1 MAEIIES
8 VPNFSEGRRQE
19 VIDDIVGAVKAVP
32 GIRVLDVKPDADHN
46 RTVLTIVGDR
56 KSLVKAAQALFEK
69 AVKHIDLRQH
79 KGEHPRMGA
88 VDVFPFVPISGVT
101 TEDCIALS
109 KEVGEMVAEKF
120 KIPVYLYEESA
131 TRPERQN
138 LANIRRG
145 QFEGFAEKIKEP
157 DWKPDFGPEEI
168 HPSAGVVAIG
178 ARPFLIAFNVNLD
191 TPDLSIAEAIGK
203 QIRHIGGGLRFV
215 KAMGVKLE
223 ERNIT
228 QVSMNLTNYKKTPIY
243 MAVELVR
250 VLARRWGVNIVGCQ
264 LIGMSPAEAFYDVAD
279 FYLGLENFSYDQI
292 IEAKLAKEE

>member
-19 VIDDIVGAVKAVP
+19 VIDEIVGAVEAVA
-32 GIRVLDVKPDADHN
+32 GIRILDVKPDADHN

-56 KSLVKAAQALFEK
+56 KSLREAAQALFEK
-69 AVKHIDLRQH
+69 ALKHIDLRKH

-101 TEDCIALS
+101 TEDCVALS
-109 KEVGEMVAEKF
+109 KEVGKMVAEKF

-131 TRPERQN
+131 ACPERQN
-138 LANIRRG
+138 LANIRKG
-145 QFEGFAEKIKEP
+145 QFEGFAEKIKDP
-157 DWKPDFGPEEI
+157 NWKPDFGPEEI

-191 TPDLSIAEAIGK
+191 TPDLTIAETIGK

-215 KAMGVKLE
+215 KALGVKLE

-250 VLARRWGVNIVGCQ
+250 ALARRWGVNIVGCQ
-264 LIGMSPAEAFYDVAD
+264 LIGMSPAEAIYDVAD

-292 IEAKLAKEE
+292 IEVKLAKEE